1 MNTLVTVTYTV
12 FKSIE
17 SLRRQRS
24 SLIALRWR
32 GNDGQSKVCQRD
44 NKDEYEHGSKIKFD
58 RSGREHEN
66 RLSHADHCLLLIFI
80 HSGMVTY
87 RRGRDWK
94 IFIFKCIVKS
104 QWNTHTAVVV
114 LYTLT
119 YEDGDGLAY
128 EVFFSGWRID
138 KLNSH
143 FFFLS
148 RRMLVTGIGNYWNYI
163 PEPAPTR
170 TIMFHTDAS
179 ILLFILSTENEIS
192 EWPPECRNIWNPI
205 FGINSY
211 IWFAWHCRD
220 YANSSGPVSAEF
232 VFN

>member
-32 GNDGQSKVCQRD
+32 GDDGQSKVCQRD

-66 RLSHADHCLLLIFI
+66 RLSHTDHCLLLIFI

-128 EVFFSGWRID
+128 EVFFLAGELINWTHI
-138 KLNSH
+138 
-143 FFFLS
+143 FFVC
-148 RRMLVTGIGNYWNYI
+148 LVGCW
-163 PEPAPTR
+163 
-170 TIMFHTDAS
+170 
-179 ILLFILSTENEIS
+179 LLVSVIIEIIYQNQHQHEQLCFILMLPFYYSYFLPRTRYRNDHRNVAIYGIQSS
-192 EWPPECRNIWNPI
+192 E
-205 FGINSY
+205 
-211 IWFAWHCRD
+211 
-220 YANSSGPVSAEF
+220 
-232 VFN
+232 